1 MPIKHKLNYTFR
13 FLSHWANATR
23 IDVLH
28 SPFVFKLYNT
38 CIKPTGSGEVDALFN
53 RICTYLQL
61 SIANDFS
68 RFEPNQSL
76 LIRIHQSIDLDT
88 WNTILQ
94 QIGEHGM
101 IVLEKPHHTTRQ
113 FMMQHMWQCN
123 HIHVCIDL
131 FDVCI
136 IMSRQ
141 EQAKE
146 YFKLRW

>member
-1 MPIKHKLNYTFR
+1 VPIKHNLNYTFR

-28 SPFVFKLYNT
+28 SPFVFRLYQS
-38 CIKPTGSGEVDALFN
+38 CIKPTPRRDVQQLFD
-53 RICTYLQL
+53 RLVAHLQL
-61 SIANDFS
+61 PVAVGGETFCENHAIWIPSTTQLNVD
-68 RFEPNQSL
+68 EWK
-76 LIRIHQSIDLDT
+76 T
-88 WNTILQ
+88 MVQ
-94 QIGEHGM
+94 QIGTNGM
-101 IVLEKPHHTTRQ
+101 IVLEKPHQKNRLELLET
-113 FMMQHMWQCN
+113 MWFQKN
-123 HIHVCIDL
+123 IHVCIDL